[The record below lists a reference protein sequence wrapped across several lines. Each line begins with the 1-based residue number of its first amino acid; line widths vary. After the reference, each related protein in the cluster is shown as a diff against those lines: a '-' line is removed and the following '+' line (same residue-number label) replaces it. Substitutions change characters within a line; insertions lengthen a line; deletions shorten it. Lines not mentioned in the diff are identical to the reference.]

1 MGTHLKLTA
10 SDGHKFD
17 AYRVDPAGTP
27 KGGIVV
33 IQEIFGVNRHI
44 RSVADRFAA
53 LGYVAIAP
61 ALFDRIEAGFESGY
75 SPEEVQSARRFVAN
89 PPMQAWMLD
98 VAAAREV
105 VPKYGDVRSIA
116 EHRPIGALKRH
127 ILVIVQNSNLV
138 LLHWHPSR

>member
-1 MGTHLKLTA
+1 MGTHLTLTA

-53 LGYVAIAP
+53 LDYVAIAP
-61 ALFDRIEAGFESGY
+61 ALFDRIEAGSKAAIRRKKCKPQRALSPIHQCRPGY
-75 SPEEVQSARRFVAN
+75 WTSLPRARRSLTSARS
-89 PPMQAWMLD
+89 
-98 VAAAREV
+98 
-105 VPKYGDVRSIA
+105 RSPASALA
-116 EHRPIGALKRH
+116 ER
-127 ILVIVQNSNLV
+127 
-138 LLHWHPSR
+138 

>member
-1 MGTHLKLTA
+1 MKTHLTLTA
-10 SDGHKFD
+10 SDGHKFG
-17 AYRVDPAGTP
+17 AYRIDPTGTP

-75 SPEEVQSARRFVAN
+75 SPEEVQRAMRFVTNPPIHQSRPGCWTSLPHARRS
-89 PPMQAWMLD
+89 LT
-98 VAAAREV
+98 
-105 VPKYGDVRSIA
+105 
-116 EHRPIGALKRH
+116 
-127 ILVIVQNSNLV
+127 
-138 LLHWHPSR
+138 

>member
-17 AYRVDPAGTP
+17 AYRVDPTGTP

-61 ALFDRIEAGFESGY
+61 ALFDRIEAGFECGY
-75 SPEEVQSARRFVAN
+75 SPEEVQGACIKRGGLETANAAKHEGDICNARSRPA
-89 PPMQAWMLD
+89 
-98 VAAAREV
+98 EV
-105 VPKYGDVRSIA
+105 S
-116 EHRPIGALKRH
+116 
-127 ILVIVQNSNLV
+127 
-138 LLHWHPSR
+138 SRLRW